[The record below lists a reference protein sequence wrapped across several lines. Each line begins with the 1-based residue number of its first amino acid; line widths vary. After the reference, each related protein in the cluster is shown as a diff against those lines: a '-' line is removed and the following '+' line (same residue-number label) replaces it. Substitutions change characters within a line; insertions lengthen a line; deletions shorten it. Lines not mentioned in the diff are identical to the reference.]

1 MKALLIN
8 GSPRIKGNTA
18 LALEEVGKTLE
29 KEGFEVK
36 TLNVGHLPIRGCLA
50 CGYCRANGECAIKDV
65 VNETRPFFLEADAI
79 IVGSPVYFAQANG
92 TLLSYLQRMFYS
104 TKTDWNY
111 KVGAAIAVARRA
123 GTVSAFDQLNKF
135 FSIKGMSIATS
146 TYWNDVFG
154 GAEGEAKQD
163 EEGLQTLRNLARH
176 IAFLSKAIGKEKE
189 TSSIENETAA
199 HTNFIR

>member
-8 GSPRIKGNTA
+8 GSPRLHGNTA
-18 LALEEVGKTLE
+18 LALEEVKKTLE
-29 KEGFEVK
+29 KEGVEVK
-36 TLNVGHLPIRGCLA
+36 LLNIGHLPIRGCLA
-50 CGYCRANGECAIKDV
+50 CGHCHQTGQCTIPDV
-65 VNETRPFFLEADAI
+65 VNDTRPDFIESDAI

-92 TLLSYLQRMFYS
+92 TVLSYLQRMFYS
-104 TKTDWNY
+104 TKADWNH

-154 GAEGEAKQD
+154 GAPGEAGQD
-163 EEGLQTLRNLARH
+163 EEGLQTMRNLAQH
-176 IAFLSKAIGKEKE
+176 VAFLMKAIAKQKAEGPL
-189 TSSIENETAA
+189 ENEGGA